1 MDWSQHE
8 IIDYINVEE
17 NEIKDLPY
25 GVKISTMCG
34 KVKLNTTL
42 LLSNIYDYFELSS
55 NDILTLKINDDK
67 IKTLIPSNKK
77 KRKEKKKITKFYNQ
91 ITIVLR
97 INENEYTDLINE
109 KKLNFKI
116 FNNGSIQISGIKSV
130 TEVNRAI
137 NKLVHFLSTE
147 LTVEENGEEKTIQ
160 FIEEPV
166 TVSDFNIYM
175 INTNFGIKYH
185 IDRNKLYDLLS
196 MKNYK
201 VVFERCIRACVN
213 LKYRPEK
220 NNEEG
225 FEPSIDIFQKG
236 NIRIAGA
243 RNMSHI
249 IESYNFIVNELY
261 QNIEEIYK
269 KTEEEENE
277 ELFSLYEEV
286 LKEYSHKLKKNKINY
301 SN

>member
-1 MDWSQHE
+1 MDWSQFE
-8 IIDYINVEE
+8 FTDYVNIDK
-17 NEIKDLPY
+17 NEIKDLPH

-42 LLSNIYDYFELSS
+42 LLSNIYTYFELNSK
-55 NDILTLKINDDK
+55 DILTLKINDDK
-67 IKTLIPSNKK
+67 IKTLIPSKKK
-77 KRKEKKKITKFYNQ
+77 KRKEKKNVTKFYNQ

-97 INENEYTDLINE
+97 IDENDYTDLNDE

-116 FNNGSIQISGIKSV
+116 FNNGSIQISGVKKVSD
-130 TEVNRAI
+130 VNRAI

-147 LTVEENGEEKTIQ
+147 LTIQENGEEKTIQ

-166 TVSDFNIYM
+166 KVSDFSIYM

-185 IDRNKLYDLLS
+185 IDRTKLYDLLS

-201 VVFERCIRACVN
+201 VVYERCIRACVN
-213 LKYRPEK
+213 VKFRPEK
-220 NNEEG
+220 CNEDG

-243 RNMSHI
+243 RNMTHI
-249 IESYNFIVNELY
+249 IESYHFIVNELY

-269 KTEEEENE
+269 KTEEEETI
-277 ELFSLYEEV
+277 ELFSLYEAV
-286 LKEYSHKLKKNKINY
+286 LKEYSHKLKKNTIQY